1 MSFTVAIIGRP
12 NVGKS
17 TLFNR
22 LVGKRL
28 ALVDDT
34 PGVTRDRREGQGRI
48 GDLHFTLLDTA
59 GLEDVIDDSL
69 EGRMREQTERA
80 LDLADVAL
88 LLVDA
93 RAGITP
99 LDEHFARW
107 LRQRQTPTILV
118 ANKCEGKAGLE
129 GLHEAFRLG
138 LGEPLPLSAEH
149 GDGMADLFD
158 ALLPYEKKAEDAE
171 PAETADI
178 DEAIDD
184 PEAEEI
190 GGPLQ
195 LAIIGRPNAGK
206 STLVN
211 RLLGE
216 DRMVTGPEAG
226 ITRDSIAINWKFK
239 DRDIRLIDTA
249 GLRRRARVTGKLETL
264 SAADTMRAIK
274 YAHVVVLLI
283 DAVEGLEKQDLTIAK
298 HVIDQG
304 RALVLGVNKWD
315 LVPDRAIAM
324 NGIRDRLMTSLPQV
338 RGIPVVT
345 FSALTGRGVEALL
358 PAVLKIYETWN
369 TRISTSALNRWLAVL
384 IEHHP
389 PPMAQGRRV
398 RLRYMTQAKA
408 RPPTFIAFVSRPEDL
423 PESYLRYLIN
433 GLRDDFGMEGV
444 PIRVLPRKGKNPF
457 ADRA

>member
-59 GLEDVIDDSL
+59 GLEDVTDDSL

-107 LRQRQTPTILV
+107 LRQRRTPTILV

-149 GDGMADLFD
+149 GDGMSDLFD
-158 ALLPYEKKAEDAE
+158 ALLPYEKKAEEVE
-171 PAETADI
+171 PAEAGDI
-178 DEAIDD
+178 DESIDD

-226 ITRDSIAINWKFK
+226 ITRDSIAINWKFH

-249 GLRRRARVTGKLETL
+249 GLRRHSRVSGKLETL
-264 SAADTMRAIK
+264 SAADTMRAVK

-298 HVIDQG
+298 HVVDQG

-315 LVPDRAIAM
+315 AVADRAKAM
-324 NGIRDRLMTSLPQV
+324 SGIRDRLMTSLPQV
-338 RGIPVVT
+338 RGVPVVT

-358 PAVLKIYETWN
+358 PAVMKIYETWN
-369 TRISTSALNRWLAVL
+369 TRIPTGEINRWLAMIV
-384 IEHHP
+384 EHHP

-398 RLRYMTQAKA
+398 RLRYMTQAKT
-408 RPPTFIAFVSRPEDL
+408 RPPTFVTFVSRPEDL
-423 PESYLRYLIN
+423 PESYLRYLTN
-433 GLRDDFGMEGV
+433 SLRDDFGLDGI
-444 PIRVLPRKGKNPF
+444 PIRILPRKGKNPF
-457 ADRA
+457 ADKR